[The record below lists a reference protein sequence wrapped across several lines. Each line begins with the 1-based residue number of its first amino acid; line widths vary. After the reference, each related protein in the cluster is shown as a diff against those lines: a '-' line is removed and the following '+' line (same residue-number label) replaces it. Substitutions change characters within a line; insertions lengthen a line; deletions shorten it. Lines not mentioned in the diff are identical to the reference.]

1 MVERLRQ
8 ILEDA
13 ILNGATDE
21 QQQRIRDAIAAAE
34 RAEAARN
41 RQATASQQNLKQM
54 LQDQA
59 AMGETF
65 AQGYVQQRNEMMAA
79 EREYLERLE
88 ELQRQGYVGAE
99 ELANQQRALMIQL
112 EQGAAAADSLGDS
125 FDGLMNSMGMNK
137 DLSDSVTGRFL
148 IAGPEGFAAIGAR
161 IADTL
166 DVQKL
171 FSSGLVQMEAATRQ
185 LFNSFDRSQAS
196 LAQNTATTGEYND
209 MLYQVQEQN
218 RSFNVDVEKAGRAIT
233 DLHTEIAT
241 FNRMSADQQMMLTET
256 TARMVALGVQTKVG
270 AQQLDNMILGMGMTA
285 NMANDASLELVNL
298 GDQIGVAAEVISN
311 DFNKAAGELAKYGP
325 DAINVFKGMA
335 AAAKAT
341 GIEVGNLM
349 SVTKQFDTFEGAA
362 TSAGKLNAI
371 LGGGVLNSMDL
382 LNSTEEER
390 VRLLIQ
396 SMSLSGKNFESLNRF
411 EKQAIASAAGIKDM
425 TEANKLFSMSL
436 SAYDDMQ
443 ASAAGASGEA
453 AKLQERAEAAT
464 KFGDKLKQIGQA
476 FAVAF
481 MPVLEFAHGF
491 ANIIL
496 ELNDM
501 TGGMFIPAMLTL
513 VGVVAMFA
521 RAQQIANIATWAG
534 TQITVSRAAIETMYG
549 NAVAFTSLVQEGAN
563 MRERASIALD
573 LMSIPTRQA
582 SAAATVQSGVAA
594 QTASAMMLEF
604 AIALELVA
612 VSAAPLI
619 PAVTAIG
626 FAIGGLG
633 LAIAAPFI
641 ALTALI
647 VSFTMLFTAMLEAP
661 QAIGAA
667 IAGLL
672 GFAVA
677 GAAAMVIMALGMAQ
691 AVVILI
697 PFAVAMSV
705 VSVPLAQFAAAM
717 AIAAGAFY
725 LLAVGLERLGES
737 LQAFGKVGF
746 DDMQKAA
753 VALLG
758 FTLLMIPLAV
768 PLGVIGLLVG
778 VPLMLIGSGLKSFAA
793 GLAAFNKVGYDDM
806 FKTAF
811 GLTLFTLLMI
821 PLAAPLGVIGL
832 LVGVPLMMLG
842 SGLKS
847 FGEGLA
853 AFNKVGY
860 DDMLKAADGL
870 ALFTLLLIP
879 LAVPMAVIGLLVA
892 LPLMALS
899 AGLMDFAEGIRA
911 FRKVGIDAMLTAAV
925 SLVLFSG
932 MLIAVSVP
940 LLVAS
945 ILVAIPLM
953 AIGAGLAEFAMGLRK
968 FNAIGMDTIGVAIAS
983 LFFLA
988 LGLVAVAV
996 PMILGATLVGIPLM
1010 ILGLALNEFAVGLQ
1024 QFNAIGFVE
1033 ILKMGAALGLLAF
1046 VLAGAAPGIA
1056 LYGLAVALPL
1066 AAVSIALGIF
1076 GKAMQT
1082 FAATDP
1088 VKAAAGLGLVFLLG
1102 MVMRTSGATLAAYSE
1117 PFAYGLTVAAAG
1129 LAVFGAALQT
1139 FAGVGLGT
1147 VFVVIAALLAFA
1159 HAMAFLVT
1167 TGLIGFMIV
1176 GFQLLAIPL
1185 AMFGAGLMVMGMGL
1199 LLIQAGMPALMSL
1212 GDTLAVIAEIGIFGA
1227 AVMDMLAL
1235 SVFGIALAL
1244 MMIPES
1250 KTIAFGFAMQ
1260 GYAAAMA
1267 AVSALTPESVEAAE
1281 RVVESAAEYAEI
1293 QATMRMP
1300 DEDSFIQ
1307 AMKNVFGVGEGKDK
1321 QGQDIILELNGREL
1335 GRAIDAAINRRHNL
1349 AID

>member
-1 MVERLRQ
+1 MIKLGATEADQKLMKDAIKAVER
-8 ILEDA
+8 A
-13 ILNGATDE
+13 N
-21 QQQRIRDAIAAAE
+21 
-34 RAEAARN
+34 
-41 RQATASQQNLKQM
+41 
-54 LQDQA
+54 
-59 AMGETF
+59 
-65 AQGYVQQRNEMMAA
+65 AQGNTELGEGQKKLKKLLSEMAGMADTFSKDYVEGRNAMIEKELELLNHMETLQQLGVEGAKEMADA
-79 EREYLERLE
+79 
-88 ELQRQGYVGAE
+88 
-99 ELANQQRALMIQL
+99 QRALIFQL
-112 EQGAAAADSLGDS
+112 EQSGAAADSLGDS
-125 FDGLMNSMGMNK
+125 FDKFMDGIGMNK

-148 IAGPEGFAAIGAR
+148 IAGPEGFASIAAR
-161 IADTL
+161 MKDTL

-171 FSSGLVQMEAATRQ
+171 FSSGLVQMESATRE
-185 LFNSFDRSQAS
+185 LFKAFDRSQAS

-218 RSFNVDVEKAGRAIT
+218 RSFNVDVEKAGQAIM
-233 DLHTEIAT
+233 DLHTEVAT

-256 TARMVALGVQTKVG
+256 TARMTALGVSTQAG

-285 NMANDASLELVNL
+285 NMSNEASMELVNL
-298 GDQIGVAAEVISN
+298 GDQIGVAADVISN

-411 EKQAIASAAGIKDM
+411 EKQAIASAAGIQDM

-443 ASAAGASGEA
+443 ASASGASAEA
-453 AKLQERAEAAT
+453 AKLQERAQAAT
-464 KFGDKLKQIGQA
+464 TFGDKLEQIGQA

-481 MPVLEFAHGF
+481 LPVLEFAHGF

-501 TGGMFIPAMLTL
+501 TGGIFIPVMLAL
-513 VGVVAMFA
+513 VGVVAMYA
-521 RAQQIANIATWAG
+521 RAQNMAN
-534 TQITVSRAAIETMYG
+534 VSMALGSTLKAKDVSLTSALAAMQAVYG
-549 NAVAFTSLVQEGAN
+549 NATAFVSLVQEGSN
-563 MRERASIALD
+563 LREKASIALD
-573 LMSIPTRQA
+573 LMSIPAKQA
-582 SAAATVQSGVAA
+582 KNAVTVQEGVAA
-594 QTASAMMLEF
+594 QGAAAANATF
-604 AIALELVA
+604 ATSLAA
-612 VSAAPLI
+612 VSTAAAPLI
-619 PAVTAIG
+619 PAVTALG

-641 ALTALI
+641 ALTALV
-647 VSFTMLFTAMLEAP
+647 VSFTMLFKAMLEAP

-677 GAAAMVIMALGMAQ
+677 GAAAMVIMAIGMAQ

-705 VSVPLAQFAAAM
+705 VAGPLAQFAGAM

-725 LLAVGLERLGES
+725 LFAVGLERMGEA
-737 LQAFGKVGF
+737 LQSFGKVGF

-768 PLGVIGLLVG
+768 PLAVIGLLVGVPLILFGMGLQQFAKGLTEFNNVGVGAMALAAIGIAAFTLMMIKIAAPASLISTLVGIPLIFFGMGLQQFGKGIAEFNKVGIWAMGAAAASLLVFTVMMIFLAAPLAVIGLLVG
-778 VPLMLIGSGLKSFAA
+778 VPLMAIA
-793 GLAAFNKVGYDDM
+793 
-806 FKTAF
+806 
-811 GLTLFTLLMI
+811 
-821 PLAAPLGVIGL
+821 
-832 LVGVPLMMLG
+832 
-842 SGLKS
+842 
-847 FGEGLA
+847 
-853 AFNKVGY
+853 
-860 DDMLKAADGL
+860 
-870 ALFTLLLIP
+870 
-879 LAVPMAVIGLLVA
+879 
-892 LPLMALS
+892 

-911 FRKVGIDAMLTAAV
+911 FRKVGIDAMLTAAF

-945 ILVAIPLM
+945 ILVTIPLL
-953 AIGAGLAEFAMGLRK
+953 AIGEGLAEFAMGLRK
-968 FNAIGMDTIGVAIAS
+968 FNAIGMATIGVAIAS

-996 PMILGATLVGIPLM
+996 PMLLGATLVGIPLF

-1046 VLAGAAPGIA
+1046 VLMGAAPGIMA
-1056 LYGLAVALPL
+1056 YGLQVALPL

-1088 VKAAAGLGLVFLLG
+1088 VKAAAGLGLIFLLG
-1102 MVMRTSGATLAAYSE
+1102 MIMKKSGATMAVYSE

-1147 VFVVIAALLAFA
+1147 VFVVIAALMAFA
-1159 HAMAFLVT
+1159 GAMFLLVN
-1167 TGLIGFMIV
+1167 TGLLAYMIV
-1176 GFQLLAIPL
+1176 GFELLAIPL
-1185 AMFGAGLMVMGMGL
+1185 AMFGAGLMAMGMGL
-1199 LLIQAGMPALMSL
+1199 LLIQAGMPALMAL

-1281 RVVESAAEYAEI
+1281 KVVESAAQYAEI